1 MNKWVNLL
9 EREFRAPIITLGNK
23 QILFDVSFLI
33 NSDKCNNVTMYNVHI
48 LITYRY
54 ILLKFFQPSF
64 LFPSDTSS
72 IYLKFVVMLSGASVH
87 QRDLIGRTA
96 LTLHKEGRM
105 PVPGKQWDTK
115 ASQYL
120 MSRPAAPLWADQ
132 YNLNAWASSTN
143 CPLSALSLWQLQG
156 H

>member
-1 MNKWVNLL
+1 MIPPHRSEILHIILLNRLNGGSFPKHKLNILL
-9 EREFRAPIITLGNK
+9 EREFRAPINILGN
-23 QILFDVSFLI
+23 VSFLI
-33 NSDKCNNVTMYNVHI
+33 NSDKSNIVHI
-48 LITYRY
+48 LINYRY
-54 ILLKFFQPSF
+54 ILLKLFQPSF

-105 PVPGKQWDTK
+105 PVPGKQRDTK

-120 MSRPAAPLWADQ
+120 MSGPAAPL
-132 YNLNAWASSTN
+132 
-143 CPLSALSLWQLQG
+143 
-156 H
+156 